1 MTLIQTTEKKHK
13 HGAFNLSVDFYRIKK
28 WGQEVHV
35 TKIESQREQKICRSN
50 LVRMS
55 KTRTTDKRDI
65 VKDIMTKTE
74 SFKDTKKQPEQD
86 VNNHQISFIHDANV
100 TMLASVV

>member
-1 MTLIQTTEKKHK
+1 
-13 HGAFNLSVDFYRIKK
+13 
-28 WGQEVHV
+28 
-35 TKIESQREQKICRSN
+35 
-50 LVRMS
+50 
-55 KTRTTDKRDI
+55 
-65 VKDIMTKTE
+65 MTKTE